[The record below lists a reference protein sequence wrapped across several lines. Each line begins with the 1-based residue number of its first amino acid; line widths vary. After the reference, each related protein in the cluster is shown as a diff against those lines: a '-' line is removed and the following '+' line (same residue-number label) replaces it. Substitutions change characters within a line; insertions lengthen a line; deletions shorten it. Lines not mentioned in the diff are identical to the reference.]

1 MSRVGKMPV
10 EVPSGVEVKVTG
22 THVSVKGPKGQM
34 EHTFPEVLGIALEDG
49 SVNVTRH
56 SDDKFVRSMHG
67 TARAVISNMVVGV
80 SEGFFKELE
89 IQGVGYRAELQGKNL
104 ILNVGF
110 SHPVEFVPPE
120 GISFEVE
127 GRNDQIKVLG
137 YDKQAV
143 GQLAAE
149 IRNVRPP
156 EPYKG
161 KGIRYKGEYV
171 RRKAGKAGKA
181 I

>member
-10 EVPSGVEVKVTG
+10 EIPSGVEVKVNG
-22 THVSVKGPKGQM
+22 TQVSVKGPKGQL
-34 EHTFPEVLGIALEDG
+34 EHTFPEVVGIAIEDG
-49 SVNVTRH
+49 SVNVTRE

-149 IRNVRPP
+149 IRNTRPP

>member
-1 MSRVGKMPV
+1 
-10 EVPSGVEVKVTG
+10 
-22 THVSVKGPKGQM
+22 M
-34 EHTFPEVLGIALEDG
+34 EHTFPSVVSFAVEDG
-49 SVNVTRH
+49 TLNVTRE
-56 SDDKFVRSMHG
+56 SDEKFVRSMHG
-67 TARAVISNMVVGV
+67 TARAVINNMVVGV
-80 SEGFFKELE
+80 SEGFMKELE
-89 IQGVGYRAELQGKNL
+89 VQGVGYRAEMQGKNL
-104 ILNVGF
+104 ILHVGY

-120 GISFEVE
+120 GISYEVE

-171 RRKAGKAGKA
+171 RLKAGKAGKA